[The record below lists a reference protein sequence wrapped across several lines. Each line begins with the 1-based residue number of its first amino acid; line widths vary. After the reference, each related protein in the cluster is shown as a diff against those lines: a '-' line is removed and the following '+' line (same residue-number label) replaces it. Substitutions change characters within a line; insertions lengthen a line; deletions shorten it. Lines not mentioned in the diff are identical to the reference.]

1 MKFAN
6 ILQQPFTL
14 PCGVTIPNR
23 IVKSAMSENNAD
35 KGGKPSERILKL
47 YKTWGEGGTGI
58 LISGNVMMD
67 SKALNEARNVVVED
81 ETYMRDSKN
90 GQMFHK
96 KKGAIFGCRLTIL
109 GDNLLNLIK
118 M

>member
-1 MKFAN
+1 MKSAN
-6 ILQQPFTL
+6 ILQQAFTL
-14 PCGVTIPNR
+14 PCGVTLPNR

-35 KGGKPSERILKL
+35 KGGKPSERIIKL

-81 ETYMRDSKN
+81 ETYMRELKEWANVS
-90 GQMFHK
+90 Q
-96 KKGAIFGCRLTIL
+96 KKGSHLWMQINHPWETIS
-109 GDNLLNLIK
+109 
-118 M
+118 